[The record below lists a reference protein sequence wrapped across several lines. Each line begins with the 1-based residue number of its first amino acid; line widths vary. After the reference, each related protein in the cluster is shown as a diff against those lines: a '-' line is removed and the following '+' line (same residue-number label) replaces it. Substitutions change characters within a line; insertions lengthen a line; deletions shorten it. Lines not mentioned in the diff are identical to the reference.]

1 MQPFL
6 AMITPVASGG
16 RPDQGLPQPPVGIWP
31 GPNPPYLDIGFPLPQ
46 PPGGGHLSHPWVP
59 PSPGY
64 PSHPWVPPQAGSP
77 SHPWVPP
84 VGIWPSP
91 GHPAHPIA
99 PGGMPPYPDHGL
111 PGQPPYV
118 DNALPPYVDNT
129 LPPSGRPPTPGNS
142 AGALVIAVPATD
154 PPTPPPAGIPAGS
167 TQVLIWFGPGT
178 KAASAWVAPYVS
190 AAPPQ
195 GAGEV
200 PPPTATPQA

>member
-31 GPNPPYLDIGFPLPQ
+31 GPNPPYVDIGFPMPQ
-46 PPGGGHLSHPWVP
+46 PPGGGYPSHPWVP
-59 PSPGY
+59 PSPGVPTHPWVPPQAGY
-64 PSHPWVPPQAGSP
+64 PSHPWVPPGAPP
-77 SHPWVPP
+77 S
-84 VGIWPSP
+84 IWPSP
-91 GHPAHPIA
+91 GHP
-99 PGGMPPYPDHGL
+99 DQGL
-111 PGQPPYV
+111 PRPPGYP

-129 LPPSGRPPTPGNS
+129 LPPGGRPPLPGYT
-142 AGALVIAVPATD
+142 AGALVIPVPAAD

-178 KAASAWVAPYVS
+178 KPASAWVAPYVS